1 MKIIELIKKQE
12 TQSKIALTDQEREV
26 AIAFFK
32 EREAEAV
39 LLKTEEP
46 ITKDGKDRESNV
58 HINRLRDD
66 IPSPNADRNGFL
78 SLAPNA
84 DGSFVRVP
92 KTL

>member
-12 TQSKIALTDQEREV
+12 TQSKIALTEEERKA
-26 AIAFFK
+26 AIAFF
-32 EREAEAV
+32 EAREAEAV

-78 SLAPNA
+78 SLAPDT
-84 DGSFVRVP
+84 DGAFVRVP